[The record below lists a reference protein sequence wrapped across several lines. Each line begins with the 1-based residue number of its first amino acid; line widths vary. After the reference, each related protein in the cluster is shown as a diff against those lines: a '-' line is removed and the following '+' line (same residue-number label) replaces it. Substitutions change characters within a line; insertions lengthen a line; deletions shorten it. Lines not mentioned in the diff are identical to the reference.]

1 MLTFFDKCST
11 VLNLAN
17 LYMFINLTIHG
28 SFVHLL
34 SKIFNFRLAFNIHRM
49 KEGFNCDI
57 LRSNIRYLRKKMNL
71 SQEDLATMIGLNRG
85 NIASYESG
93 TAEPRI
99 ANLVKMSK
107 LFSVPLADLTEKK
120 ICEKY
125 VSMSAEEWQKESDR
139 MRAELN
145 NQLDRLKV
153 TKTYY
158 SSILNCKKMFKEN
171 NPVLSDDALELEM
184 YFKQLQTLTDKIL
197 KTQTEFLDRLSIPTD
212 CKSPQ
217 EDS

>member
-1 MLTFFDKCST
+1 
-11 VLNLAN
+11 
-17 LYMFINLTIHG
+17 
-28 SFVHLL
+28 
-34 SKIFNFRLAFNIHRM
+34 M

-57 LRSNIRYLRKKMNL
+57 LRSNIRYLRKKMSL

-107 LFSVPLADLTEKK
+107 LFSVPLADLTETK

-125 VSMSAEEWQKESDR
+125 VSMSAEEWQMESNR
-139 MRAELN
+139 LAAEIK
-145 NQLDRLKV
+145 NQRERLK
-153 TKTYY
+153 TKKTYY
-158 SSILNCKKMFKEN
+158 DSIVNCKKMFKEN
-171 NPVLSDDALELEM
+171 NPVLSDDAVELEM
-184 YFKQLQTLTDKIL
+184 YFKQLQTLTEKIL
-197 KTQTEFLDRLSIPTD
+197 KSQSEFVERLSIPLD

-217 EDS
+217 EENQQQSSSPTS

>member
-1 MLTFFDKCST
+1 
-11 VLNLAN
+11 
-17 LYMFINLTIHG
+17 
-28 SFVHLL
+28 
-34 SKIFNFRLAFNIHRM
+34 M
-49 KEGFNCDI
+49 KEGFNCDV

-139 MRAELN
+139 LIAELKG
-145 NQLDRLKV
+145 QKERLKI
-153 TKTYY
+153 TQTYY
-158 SSILNCKKMFKEN
+158 ESILNCKKMFKEN
-171 NPVLSDDALELEM
+171 NPVLSDDALELEL

-197 KTQTEFLDRLSIPTD
+197 KTQKEFIDRLSIPLD
-212 CKSPQ
+212 CKAPHEENQ
-217 EDS
+217 